1 LVYIPKVA
9 MKTLNP
15 REATLRDQ
23 FRQKLVDSS
32 RNVFSEADLLQLAVE
47 LRLEQGFPR
56 SLSERNFVRR
66 IIQDVILKTIPLSAT
81 YSFEAKRYHYGAFT
95 GYELASSLK
104 PGGYLSHGTAA
115 QLHHLI
121 DHEPTIIYVNK
132 EQSPKTAKGTL
143 SQTGIDRAFSHKQRQ
158 SGYIVTHDRT
168 QIVLLSGKSSNRLG
182 VVKIAGPQSEPLE
195 LTNVDRTL
203 IDIAVRPTYTGGAK
217 SVAKAYR
224 NAFSQTSVSRLAKM
238 LGELGYVYPYHQ
250 TLGFYLQNAGHPV
263 STLEPLRDLGL
274 HFNFYLEHGMKGLRF
289 DPTWRVH
296 YPEDIN
302 AGA

>member
-1 LVYIPKVA
+1 

-15 REATLRDQ
+15 REATLRNQ

-47 LRLEQGFPR
+47 LCLEQGFPG

-66 IIQDVILKTIPLSAT
+66 IIQDVILKTIPLSATSAT

-143 SQTGIDRAFSHKQRQ
+143 SQTGSRWRRAT
-158 SGYIVTHDRT
+158 I
-168 QIVLLSGKSSNRLG
+168 
-182 VVKIAGPQSEPLE
+182 
-195 LTNVDRTL
+195 
-203 IDIAVRPTYTGGAK
+203 
-217 SVAKAYR
+217 
-224 NAFSQTSVSRLAKM
+224 
-238 LGELGYVYPYHQ
+238 
-250 TLGFYLQNAGHPV
+250 
-263 STLEPLRDLGL
+263 
-274 HFNFYLEHGMKGLRF
+274 
-289 DPTWRVH
+289 
-296 YPEDIN
+296 
-302 AGA
+302 